1 MAEKRRRIVILG
13 GGFAGV
19 YAAKYLIHELRRAG
33 VADVETALV
42 SRENY
47 LTFQPLL
54 PEVIAGGVDTLHTI
68 SPIRRIVPGAAVY
81 VRGIDAIDLEQQ
93 VVRLEAGYSRR
104 KLDLEYDHL
113 VLALGNRLAT
123 GMVPGLAEHAVPFKY
138 LGDALRLRHH
148 LVHVLEE
155 AAIARDPE
163 ERNRLLTIVVAGGG
177 FSGVECIAEMHDFLR
192 LAIRSYPG
200 IGPEE
205 LKIVLLQSGETIL
218 PEMKPSLAGFAHKV
232 LVRRGI
238 QIEVNTRMTAVT
250 ATAAVTKD
258 KATGETRI
266 IPTRTVVAT
275 VPTEP
280 HPLLAG
286 LAIPQQGGKILVT
299 NELHSAAAS
308 NVWAIGDCAAVP
320 LLKEGFA
327 PPTAQHAVRQGKL
340 CAHNIVASLSGKPL
354 APYQFE
360 SLGSLASLGR
370 RSAVA
375 EVMGIKLSGFLAWLM
390 WRGVYLS
397 KFPGWER
404 KIRLLVDW
412 LCDLVLPRDVTQLRI
427 FQPPSVR
434 REHFEAGEAI
444 FLKEDLGDRVYFVV
458 KGEADIEID
467 GRVVNT
473 VTTGDVVGEIALI
486 SHRPRTATVRAKT
499 ALDVVSVTRDTFDT
513 LVSHFPGVKGTMHQI
528 MERHLGTPA
537 ADARPLEGSTSGS
550 LPLVGRAG
558 EGGSPADGDSTGNSS
573 PLPNPPHQGEGTR
586 GVVGV

>member
-1 MAEKRRRIVILG
+1 VAEKRRRIVILG

-19 YAAKYLIHELRRAG
+19 YAAKYLVRELRRAG
-33 VADVETALV
+33 LDDVEVALV

-81 VRGIDAIDLEQQ
+81 ARRIEEIDLARQ
-93 VVRLEAGYSRR
+93 VVRLEAGYLRR
-104 KLDLEYDHL
+104 QLELEYDHL
-113 VLALGNRLAT
+113 VLALGNRLAV
-123 GMVPGLAEHAVPFKY
+123 GMVPGLFEHAVPFKY

-155 AAIARDPE
+155 AAISRDPE
-163 ERNRLLTIVVAGGG
+163 ERRRLLTIVVAGGG

-192 LAIRSYPG
+192 LAIKSYPG
-200 IGPEE
+200 IAPGD
-205 LKIVLLQSGETIL
+205 LKLVLLQSGETIL

-258 KATGETRI
+258 KASGETRI

-286 LAIPQQGGKILVT
+286 LAIPQQGGKISVT
-299 NELHSAAAS
+299 PMLHSPEAK
-308 NVWAIGDCAAVP
+308 NVWAIGDCASIP
-320 LLKEGFA
+320 LANGKFA
-327 PPTAQHAVRQGKL
+327 PPTAQHAVRQGKR
-340 CAHNIVASLSGKPL
+340 CAENIVAAMRAQPL
-354 APYQFE
+354 GEYKFE

-375 EVMGIKLSGFLAWLM
+375 EVMGVKLSGFLAWIM
-390 WRGVYLS
+390 WRAIYLS

-404 KIRLLVDW
+404 KIRLLIDW
-412 LCDLVLPRDVTQLRI
+412 MADLFLPRDVTQLRI
-427 FQPPSVR
+427 FQPPPVR
-434 REHFEAGEAI
+434 REHFQPGETV
-444 FLKEDLGDRVYFVV
+444 FFKDDFGDRVYFVV
-458 KGEADIEID
+458 KGEADVEID
-467 GRVVNT
+467 GQVVNT
-473 VTTGDVVGEIALI
+473 VRDGDVVGEIALI
-486 SHRPRTATVRAKT
+486 SHRPRSATVRAKS
-499 ALDVVSVTRDTFDT
+499 ALDVVSVTRETFDT
-513 LVSHFPGVKGTMHQI
+513 LVSHFPGVKSTMHQI
-528 MERHLGTPA
+528 MERHLGKGDAHAEPA
-537 ADARPLEGSTSGS
+537 EPLRPAEQSGE
-550 LPLVGRAG
+550 AG
-558 EGGSPADGDSTGNSS
+558 GPALAVES
-573 PLPNPPHQGEGTR
+573 R
-586 GVVGV
+586 